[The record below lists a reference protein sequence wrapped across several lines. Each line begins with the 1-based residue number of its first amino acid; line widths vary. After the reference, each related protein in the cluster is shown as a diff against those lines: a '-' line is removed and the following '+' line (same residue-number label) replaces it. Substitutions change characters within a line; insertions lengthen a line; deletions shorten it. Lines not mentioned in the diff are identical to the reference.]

1 MVREPRHR
9 AAVCVLR
16 VEAHGERLVIT
27 LTTSHDLDRRLYAA
41 RREWTRRMAD
51 VGDALVGTDEFLR
64 GFATGL
70 PPRAAP
76 VQRHGE
82 VTPR

>member
-51 VGDALVGTDEFLR
+51 EFLR